1 MMGSTRTGA
10 AMAASAAGSRRAGA
24 GTIGEAAAI
33 AARRA
38 AAGETAE
45 AVSAPASVSPPP
57 PDESER
63 HPAAF
68 PGHGAARPDEE
79 PLSAPPAQ
87 EPIPLRRTRVGAGQV
102 KDLPQVADRTAVHL
116 ILAGRAYA
124 YGQRIVRKEEARK
137 PGDVVAIE
145 S

>member
-10 AMAASAAGSRRAGA
+10 AVAASAAGSRRAGA

-33 AARRA
+33 AARHA
-38 AAGETAE
+38 AAGEAAE
-45 AVSAPASVSPPP
+45 AVSAPTPVSPPP
-57 PDESER
+57 DEREH
-63 HPAAF
+63 HPA
-68 PGHGAARPDEE
+68 PSPSHGAAHPDAE
-79 PLSAPPAQ
+79 PPGASPV
-87 EPIPLRRTRVGAGQV
+87 EPIPLRRTRAGAGQV
-102 KDLPQVADRTAVHL
+102 KELPQAPDRTAVHL

>member
-10 AMAASAAGSRRAGA
+10 ATAASAAGSRRTGA

-38 AAGETAE
+38 AATETAE
-45 AVSAPASVSPPP
+45 AVSAPAPVAPP
-57 PDESER
+57 PDERED
-63 HPAAF
+63 HPAAS
-68 PGHGAARPDEE
+68 PGHGAAHPDAE
-79 PLSAPPAQ
+79 PPGAQPAA
-87 EPIPLRRTRVGAGQV
+87 EPIPLRRTRAGAGQI
-102 KDLPQVADRTAVHL
+102 KELPQALDRTAVHL

-124 YGQRIVRKEEARK
+124 YGQRIVRKEEAQK